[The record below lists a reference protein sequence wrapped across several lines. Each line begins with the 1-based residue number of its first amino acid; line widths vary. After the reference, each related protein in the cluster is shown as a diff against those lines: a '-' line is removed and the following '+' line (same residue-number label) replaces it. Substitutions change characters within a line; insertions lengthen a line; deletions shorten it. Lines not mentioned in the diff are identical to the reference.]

1 MANKLILLL
10 LCTACGLCFFAH
22 RAAAAQAIDAAKL
35 ENGFIA
41 GCLRQESDCFYQNV
55 QWRDADGYDVR
66 ETYLRRLRDLHAV
79 EQARRWL
86 SEAPFCPTARTL
98 EQEPVRFELATLVAD
113 RWRSAPAL
121 VQEPGGCLAPA
132 ALGLRPGDTLRLRVD
147 TRITARSDSFAAYAV
162 RLPPSYPDRTLI
174 VLAPGASKAPVYVDL
189 REEDG
194 RRSGGEL
201 RQTHVLLREP
211 SLPAAAIP
219 ILAASTLPSWRTMAQ
234 LHRQREDSLLDAESK
249 LPVFPGLSKRDVV
262 EHALRWLHARVHY
275 GHDRFRDG
283 AVFPEQSVSA
293 MLDSGMADC
302 KGIALLFRGVMKKNG
317 IDVQTVAVSSAGQR
331 PVSWR
336 VPGAWANH
344 VISYVPDLDLYL
356 DAGIPSDIRNK
367 LQGHERF
374 RYEMGL
380 NLATGEFGVI
390 Q

>member
-1 MANKLILLL
+1 MAHKTILLL
-10 LCTACGLCFFAH
+10 LRTACGLCFFSNMTGAT
-22 RAAAAQAIDAAKL
+22 QAIDAAKL
-35 ENGFIA
+35 EDGFIA
-41 GCLRQESDCFYQNV
+41 GCLRQDSDCFYQNV

-66 ETYLRRLRDLHAV
+66 ETYLRRLRDSHAV

-98 EQEPVRFELATLVAD
+98 EQETVRFELATLVAD
-113 RWRSAPAL
+113 RWRSVPAL

-147 TRITARSDSFAAYAV
+147 ARITARSDSFAAYAV
-162 RLPPSYPDRTLI
+162 RLPPSYPDRALI
-174 VLAPGASKAPVYVDL
+174 MLAPGASKAPVYVDL

-194 RRSGGEL
+194 RRSDGEL

-219 ILAASTLPSWRTMAQ
+219 MLAASTLPSWHALAR
-234 LHRQREDSLLDAESK
+234 LHRQREDSLLDADLK

-262 EHALRWLHARVHY
+262 ERALRWLHARVRY
-275 GHDRFRDG
+275 SHDRFRDG

-293 MLDSGMADC
+293 MLGGGMADC
-302 KGIALLFRGVMKKNG
+302 KGIALLFRAVMKKNG
-317 IDVQTVAVSSAGQR
+317 IDVQTVAVSSAGRR

-356 DAGIPSDIRNK
+356 DAGVPLDIQNK
-367 LQGHERF
+367 LQGQERF

-390 Q
+390 R